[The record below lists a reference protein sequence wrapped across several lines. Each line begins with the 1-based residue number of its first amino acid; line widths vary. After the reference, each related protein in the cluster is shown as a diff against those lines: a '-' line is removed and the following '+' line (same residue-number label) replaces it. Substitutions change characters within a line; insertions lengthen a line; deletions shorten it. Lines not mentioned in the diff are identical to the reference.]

1 MKARRVGLD
10 GSQRRRIYLFRHGAV
25 DYVDSDGNVVP
36 DSDAVALNEKGQ
48 AQATD
53 QERAVLDVIIA
64 DVNGDL
70 DGFLDRIQRIQGV
83 AKRLDLPATLRVF
96 QGTFAAEKNGEI
108 HLYWELPSF
117 IAFAEAE
124 TAMHNDDEFL
134 AILDE
139 MGTAGQSFGG

>member
-1 MKARRVGLD
+1 MINTLITGIAILCICLPTP
-10 GSQRRRIYLFRHGAV
+10 S
-25 DYVDSDGNVVP
+25 
-36 DSDAVALNEKGQ
+36 
-48 AQATD
+48 QATD
-53 QERAVLDVIIA
+53 QNRPVLDVIVA

-70 DGFLDRIQRIQGV
+70 EGFLDRMKRIHDV

-124 TAMHNDDEFL
+124 TALHNDEEFL

-139 MGTAGQSFGG
+139 MGAAGQSFKSELLTIEITKE

>member
-1 MKARRVGLD
+1 MKKLILTSIILLVTSIL
-10 GSQRRRIYLFRHGAV
+10 
-25 DYVDSDGNVVP
+25 P
-36 DSDAVALNEKGQ
+36 VAS
-48 AQATD
+48 ATD
-53 QERAVLDVIIA
+53 QNRPVLDVIIA

-70 DGFLDRIQRIQGV
+70 DGFLDRMQRIQGV
-83 AKRLDLPATLRVF
+83 AKRLNLPATLRVF

-124 TAMHNDDEFL
+124 TALHGDAEFL

-139 MGTAGQSFGG
+139 LGAAGQSFKSELLSIEITKE